1 MDDQGKLEQLGFDP
15 FEEAE
20 RITRYQLHVHYCEN
34 QSDAI
39 IDTFDDQISWFGA
52 SEGEYA
58 VGREVVDEII
68 RSITGYVVKC
78 SISDEQFD
86 VISPVPDIYICSGT
100 YWISTDPSTG
110 VYVRFHQR
118 IATVFRL
125 VDGALKCC
133 HLHLSNPYSEMIEGD
148 IGFPH
153 QVSRQTYDYMQQALE
168 QQRKQIE
175 TQTAELNSIYNTVPC
190 GILRFKRVD
199 GMYRPLMLNH
209 AVAELIGITDEELSA
224 MDWSEGFS
232 PTIIGED
239 AAKLRAALHEL
250 QEPGDTVNILVRVQR
265 RNGEIIYVN
274 SCNSLI
280 STDDEGAIV
289 QKIIFDITDR
299 VMMEKTLERMSFE
312 DSLTGLYNR
321 TKFNH
326 ELQEGHGEGLSSL
339 GVAYFDINGLK
350 ATNDRYGHKA
360 GDDLICRAA
369 GHVNHS
375 FAGRTYRIGGDE
387 FVAIAPDLSREDFE
401 RKVAS
406 IMEHLRNDGIEIAVG
421 LSWRGEDCSVM
432 EQFDEA
438 DKRMYEDKAAF
449 YRTHDRRKPR

>member
-1 MDDQGKLEQLGFDP
+1 M
-15 FEEAE
+15 
-20 RITRYQLHVHYCEN
+20 
-34 QSDAI
+34 
-39 IDTFDDQISWFGA
+39 
-52 SEGEYA
+52 
-58 VGREVVDEII
+58 
-68 RSITGYVVKC
+68 
-78 SISDEQFD
+78 
-86 VISPVPDIYICSGT
+86 
-100 YWISTDPSTG
+100 
-110 VYVRFHQR
+110 
-118 IATVFRL
+118 
-125 VDGALKCC
+125 
-133 HLHLSNPYSEMIEGD
+133 
-148 IGFPH
+148 
-153 QVSRQTYDYMQQALE
+153 
-168 QQRKQIE
+168 
-175 TQTAELNSIYNTVPC
+175 PC

-209 AVAELIGITDEELSA
+209 AVAELIGTTDEELSA

-265 RNGEIIYVN
+265 HNGEIIYVN

-289 QKIIFDITDR
+289 QKIAFDITDR